1 MTISRRHFIK
11 QSGAIALG
19 FAGLYTLMGCTTHG
33 ANMHGQ
39 LTTGFGPLQ
48 SDPAGVF
55 DLPDKFSYKIISRH
69 GQTMDDGLRVPHRP
83 DGMATFPG
91 ENDRTIIIRNHEV
104 DWDSPLTE
112 GPFGKDTAL
121 YERFDKSK
129 MYDTGTAEHQCMGG
143 TSTMIFNTKTQKLE
157 SQYLSLIGTIRN
169 CAGGPTP
176 WNTWISC
183 EETVEKA
190 HGPLN
195 QDHGWVFEV
204 PSSMS
209 PLVADPVPIKSMGRF
224 NHEAIAVDPESGIVY
239 LTEDRHDSLLYR
251 YIPEVRGKLLQGG
264 KLQALVVKDRES
276 LDTRNWEELLV
287 ERNREMDV
295 RWIDLEN
302 IEAPEDDLRIRGF
315 EAGAA
320 RFARG
325 EGMWYGDGQI
335 YFACTNGGH
344 NQKGQIFTYT
354 PSEDEGTMQEMN
366 NPGTLELFVEPNDT
380 TLIENADN
388 LTVSPSGDLV
398 VCEDGSGDQYLVG
411 ITPEGQFYHV
421 GRNAMSDS
429 ELAGATFSPD
439 GTTLFVN
446 IQHEG
451 LTLAITGPW
460 QQRA

>member
-19 FAGLYTLMGCTTHG
+19 FTGLYTLMGCTINGTQM
-33 ANMHGQ
+33 NGQ
-39 LTTGFGPLQ
+39 LITGFGPLK

-55 DLPDKFSYKIISRH
+55 DLPARFSYKIISRF
-69 GQTMDDGLRVPHRP
+69 GQTMEDGLRVPHRP

-91 ENDRTIIIRNHEV
+91 DDGRTIIIRNHEV

-112 GPFGKDTAL
+112 GPFGNDTAL
-121 YERFDKSK
+121 YNNFNKSK

-143 TSTMIFNTKTQKLE
+143 TSTMIFNTQSQELE
-157 SQYLSLIGTIRN
+157 SQYLSLTGTIRN

-190 HGPLN
+190 HGPLKK
-195 QDHGWVFEV
+195 DHGWVFEV
-204 PSSMS
+204 PSSMT
-209 PLVADPVPIKSMGRF
+209 PVVADPVPIKSMGRF
-224 NHEAIAVDPESGIVY
+224 NHEAVAVDPKSGIVY

-251 YIPEVRGKLLQGG
+251 FIPEVRGELLRGG
-264 KLQALVVKDRES
+264 TLQALVVKDRES
-276 LDTRNWEELLV
+276 LDTRNWEEVLV
-287 ERNREMDV
+287 ERNTDMEV
-295 RWIDLEN
+295 LWIDLEN

-315 EAGAA
+315 ESGAA

-335 YFACTNGGH
+335 YFACTNGGQ

-354 PSEDEGTMQEMN
+354 PSEDEGTAQEVN
-366 NPGTLELFVEPNDT
+366 NPGRLELFVEPNDS

-398 VCEDGSGDQYLVG
+398 VCEDGNGDQYLVG
-411 ITPEGQFYHV
+411 ITPEGQFYKL
-421 GRNAMSDS
+421 GKNAISDS